1 MILDDL
7 LAVIRNR
14 QINPQPGSYIS
25 GLQTKGKD
33 EILKKIGE
41 EASEVIIASKNS
53 NREEVIHEIADLW
66 FHCMVLMHQ
75 ENLSHDD
82 IFRELEIRFQKRRE
96 GDE

>member
-14 QINPQPGSYIS
+14 QINPQQGSYIS
-25 GLQTKGKD
+25 GLQAKGKD

-66 FHCMVLMHQ
+66 FHCLVLMHQ
-75 ENLSHDD
+75 ESLSHDD
-82 IFRELEIRFQKRRE
+82 IFRELELRFQKRRE
-96 GDE
+96 SDE